1 MIRKLLLVPLGI
13 LVICYLLSLARLA
26 PLSLAAL
33 CLVVYLL
40 LGVPLAHLGRALM
53 RRVPPRRATDPVVLT
68 LVFLG
73 AAVAISA
80 SSVTT
85 ATLDGS
91 VFKPVG
97 QVNIGLVLAVSA
109 LSVAVVGAA
118 MLIADGSA
126 IALSSVRKAG

>member
-1 MIRKLLLVPLGI
+1 
-13 LVICYLLSLARLA
+13 
-26 PLSLAAL
+26 
-33 CLVVYLL
+33 
-40 LGVPLAHLGRALM
+40 
-53 RRVPPRRATDPVVLT
+53 VLT